1 MSQNLHY
8 GINHTCTHQQARGWW
23 SSGDALM
30 GTVRKIA
37 HEVRSWIE
45 RSRQRRALQ
54 DLDDRLLN
62 DIGLSRDEARR
73 ECAKLF
79 WQTYAR
85 RHLK

>member
-1 MSQNLHY
+1 M
-8 GINHTCTHQQARGWW
+8 
-23 SSGDALM
+23 
-30 GTVRKIA
+30 A
-37 HEVRSWIE
+37 HKVHGWIE